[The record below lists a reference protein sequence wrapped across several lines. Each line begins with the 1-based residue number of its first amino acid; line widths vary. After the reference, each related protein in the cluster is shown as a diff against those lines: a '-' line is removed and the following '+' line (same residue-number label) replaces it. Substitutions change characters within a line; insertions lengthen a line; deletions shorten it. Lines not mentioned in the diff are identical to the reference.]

1 MTDPH
6 LYQETL
12 EEYKQ
17 RWVLTNP
24 KPKRRRPAAM
34 DFIQFI
40 MFVPIAIIGPF
51 VSAFRTAA
59 LISDHTAFQ
68 QPAAL
73 FIESCLATFLF
84 EWGVIAFQVQR
95 LRREMGAKKQ
105 LPQVRTGWIKL
116 GLAITIGAVATSNA
130 VEIGIDALTQAG
142 ADIPGYV
149 PAIAIGIFIGLG
161 VILITAISGE
171 VVGRFVLE
179 YQHMDAKL
187 REDHRKEV
195 EKWEERFANSWNS
208 RKGRLLGASDRVS
221 DTEDRQPRVSDK
233 VSDKIPPLSDKD
245 SRIDWLVSQASARGV
260 DLSDDGWTLADIIDI
275 LALQRAWGVSQ
286 RTLARYVT
294 DIRTRNGG
302 QGK

>member
-1 MTDPH
+1 MID

-12 EEYKQ
+12 EEYKA

-24 KPKRRRPAAM
+24 KPKRRRPTAM

-40 MFVPIAIIGPF
+40 LFAPIVIIGPF

-59 LISDHTAFQ
+59 LISEHTAFQ

-73 FIESCLATFLF
+73 FIEACLATFLF

-95 LRREMGAKKQ
+95 LRREMGSNKQ
-105 LPQVRTGWIKL
+105 LPQVKTGWIKL
-116 GLAITIGAVATSNA
+116 GLVITIGAVATSNA

-142 ADIPGYV
+142 AKVPGYV

-179 YQHMDAKL
+179 YQHMDVRL
-187 REDHRKEV
+187 REEHSTEV

-208 RKGRLLGASDRVS
+208 QKGKLLKVS
-221 DTEDRQPRVSDK
+221 DTLSDREDRKPRVSDRAT
-233 VSDKIPPLSDKD
+233 DKIPLLSDKD
-245 SRIDWLVSQASARGV
+245 SRIDWLVSQASDKEI
-260 DLSDDGWTLADIIDI
+260 DLTDSEWTLADIVDI
-275 LALQRAWGVSQ
+275 LDLQKAWGVSQ
-286 RTLARYVT
+286 RTLSRYVT

-302 QGK
+302 QEQ

>member
-1 MTDPH
+1 MIDPG

-40 MFVPIAIIGPF
+40 LFVPIAIIGPF

-59 LISDHTAFQ
+59 LISEHTAFQ

-73 FIESCLATFLF
+73 FIEACLATFLF

-95 LRREMGAKKQ
+95 LRREMTGKRQ
-105 LPQVRTGWIKL
+105 LPQVRTQWIKL
-116 GLAITIGAVATSNA
+116 GLAIAIGAVATSNA
-130 VEIGIDALTQAG
+130 MEIGVDALAQAG
-142 ADIPGYV
+142 VKVPGYV

-179 YQHMDAKL
+179 YQHADGRL
-187 REDHRKEV
+187 REEHEKEV
-195 EKWEERFANSWNS
+195 EKWEERFVNSWNS
-208 RKGRLLGASDRVS
+208 RKGRLLRMSDRVS
-221 DTEDRQPRVSDK
+221 DTEDKKPRVSDRA
-233 VSDKIPPLSDKD
+233 SAKIPPLSDKD
-245 SRIDWLVSQASARGV
+245 SRIEWLVSQASVRGV
-260 DLSDDGWTLADIIDI
+260 DLSDDSWTLADIIDI
-275 LALQRAWGVSQ
+275 LELQRTWGVSQ

-302 QGK
+302 QEP